1 MNPGIGRAFK
11 ALGRHA
17 VKALRR
23 GIPLFVTVAVIAVVS
38 VGAYFGYVFL
48 TTSER
53 FAIANVE
60 IYGEKHVS
68 EQTIMERLGE
78 PLGENIFSIATSD
91 MEEALES
98 EPWILDADVRRRLP
112 NKLIVRV
119 AEYRAVALADIGR
132 LYLIDE
138 QGTPF
143 KRAEIGEG
151 DGDGLKVITGLPRD
165 VYLERPETARRTLAE
180 ALELMSI
187 YDHALGRPAVTE
199 IHVDAWRG
207 YTLVTH
213 ESATL
218 IRLGHGPIDRLRDR
232 LHAFDAAWGALTE
245 LERNDARTVFADN
258 QTHTDRV
265 TVSF

>member
-1 MNPGIGRAFK
+1 
-11 ALGRHA
+11 L
-17 VKALRR
+17 LRR
-23 GIPLFVTVAVIAVVS
+23 GVPLFVTVAVIAAVS
-38 VGAYFGYVFL
+38 VGTYFGYVFL

-68 EQTIMERLGE
+68 EQTVMERLGD
-78 PLGENIFSIATSD
+78 PLGTNIFSIATSD
-91 MEEALES
+91 MERELES
-98 EPWILDADVRRRLP
+98 EPWIVDADVRRRLP

-119 AEYRAVALADIGR
+119 AEYEAVALADLGR
-132 LYLIDE
+132 LYLIDAE
-138 QGTPF
+138 GTPF

-151 DGDGLKVITGLPRD
+151 DGEGLKVISGLPRD
-165 VYLERPETARRTLAE
+165 LYLEQPETARRTLAE
-180 ALELMSI
+180 ALELMDI
-187 YDHALGRPAVTE
+187 YDRKLGRPAIAE
-199 IHVDAWRG
+199 LHIDAWRG

-218 IRLGHGPIDRLRDR
+218 IRLGHGPIDRLRGR

-245 LERNDARTVFADN
+245 IERSDARTVFADN